1 MEAYEKYG
9 RALRRKATRMVGA
22 ADANDVVQG
31 LFVDLLQRGRRG
43 DDAEG
48 PMDLP
53 YLYRAVT
60 NRCLSLLRDESNRA
74 RLLAEDAGATL
85 GPPPRTASDARVVD
99 RDLLAKLVRELD
111 AEHCEVLAYRY
122 LDDMTQDEIAELLD
136 LSRKTIGHR
145 LDRIREVVARIA
157 GATAEEGP

>member
-1 MEAYEKYG
+1 MEAYERYG
-9 RALRRKATRMVGA
+9 RALLRKARRMVGT

-31 LFVDLLQRGRRG
+31 LFVDLLQRGG
-43 DDAEG
+43 DV
-48 PMDLP
+48 PLDLP

-60 NRCLSLLRDESNRA
+60 NRCLTLLRDESNRV
-74 RLLAEDAGATL
+74 RLLERDVAVPGRSS
-85 GPPPRTASDARVVD
+85 RTAGDERAID

-122 LDDMTQDEIAELLD
+122 LDDMTQDEIASLLG

-157 GATAEEGP
+157 GLPEGEAP

>member
-1 MEAYEKYG
+1 
-9 RALRRKATRMVGA
+9 MVGT

-31 LFVDLLQRGRRG
+31 LFVDILQRG
-43 DDAEG
+43 DV
-48 PMDLP
+48 PLDLP

-60 NRCLSLLRDESNRA
+60 NRCLTLLRDESNRV
-74 RLLAEDAGATL
+74 RLLERDAPTL
-85 GPPPRTASDARVVD
+85 ERSLRTAGDERAID

-122 LDDMTQDEIAELLD
+122 LDDMTQDEIATLLG

-157 GATAEEGP
+157 GPPEEEAP